1 MGSRTLIV
9 TFLLGQL
16 AVSARA
22 ELQLVPTISTYDLDG
37 ATFAQL
43 SFPDGAKKVTYQPPR
58 RWTWN
63 GSSNQLV
70 LHPPNDSR
78 AEVTISRQELGLPG
92 PGAPDDIAKLAEQVT
107 ASLPEGAT
115 NVSVIKQ
122 EQSALQIGS
131 KPASLVVVKY
141 DSFGQHYI
149 RSELLLRRA
158 DDQIRFRLISLANEF
173 EPLQAAFLASQ
184 YSWQNL

>member
-1 MGSRTLIV
+1 MGSRTLVIIL
-9 TFLLGQL
+9 LLGQL
-16 AVSARA
+16 AASARA

-43 SFPDGAKKVTYQPPR
+43 SFPDGAKNVTYQPPP

-70 LHPPNDSR
+70 LHPPNNSR
-78 AEVTISRQELGLPG
+78 AEAMIARQPLGVPG
-92 PGAPDDIAKLAEQVT
+92 RGTPDDVAKLAEQVT
-107 ASLPEGAT
+107 ASLPGGAT
-115 NVSVIKQ
+115 NVSVVKQ
-122 EQSALQIGS
+122 EQNALQIGG
-131 KPASLVVVKY
+131 KPASLIVVKY
-141 DSFGQHYI
+141 DSFSQHYV

-158 DDQIRFRLISLANEF
+158 DDQIRFTLTCLANEF